1 MAEITNQVS
10 DLRNPASDL
19 RSLTSGLC
27 PPNPSA
33 PRLPTPVRITD
44 QVWPEGTAH
53 VVSICCWTYN
63 QADFI
68 RDAIESFLM
77 QETTFS
83 VEICIHDDASTDGT
97 AEIIREY
104 ERNFPNL
111 FRTTMQMENQYSK
124 NRFAFLFEWIAE
136 QGGGYLALCEGDD
149 YWIGRDNLQKRFE
162 MLTHNPGSVFCG
174 ARCFVREEPSRHPYR
189 IEPDLPSSL
198 ASKMSTADYLLG
210 KSFMRMPTR
219 LVRSEA
225 CSDFFR
231 WSLGKELGTGDWSMF
246 MFMGWKSSIA
256 GAPMLFIDEPLA
268 VYREQSGGVWSGT
281 AQSARDKRSF
291 QDMVWVERLFENHPL
306 HGHFVAVKKTY
317 RERLAQSFDLPLQE
331 RFKFCIDALIC
342 NPLNWRLWIC
352 LLSCFKKACK

>member
-10 DLRNPASDL
+10 DHQASASDFRTQISDL
-19 RSLTSGLC
+19 RSLNG
-27 PPNPSA
+27 SA
-33 PRLPTPVRITD
+33 SRLPAPVRITD

-104 ERNFPNL
+104 ERNFPKL

-149 YWIGRDNLQKRFE
+149 YWTDSTKLQKQVQFLEDHPEYVITYTNSQPFDEKGLVNIDFGGAKRDVSADE
-162 MLTHNPGSVFCG
+162 LKKESVFATVIG
-174 ARCFVREEPSRHPYR
+174 
-189 IEPDLPSSL
+189 
-198 ASKMSTADYLLG
+198 
-210 KSFMRMPTR
+210 
-219 LVRSEA
+219 
-225 CSDFFR
+225 
-231 WSLGKELGTGDWSMF
+231 
-246 MFMGWKSSIA
+246 
-256 GAPMLFIDEPLA
+256 
-268 VYREQSGGVWSGT
+268 
-281 AQSARDKRSF
+281 
-291 QDMVWVERLFENHPL
+291 
-306 HGHFVAVKKTY
+306 
-317 RERLAQSFDLPLQE
+317 
-331 RFKFCIDALIC
+331 
-342 NPLNWRLWIC
+342 
-352 LLSCFKKACK
+352 